1 MNVTFTCTS
10 RLRSYELYVLLVIFR
25 ISICLFKYIV
35 TKLLTKK
42 TNRLQATTFECKT
55 KIISGKYCICVFFRR
70 IFSVIIEIRSQSLLI
85 SAVNFFAWYKHII
98 SSSLYDFLSLQH
110 FQLIFD
116 KWKFIS
122 PNVALNCA
130 FTLWTPHDKITL
142 KFNLILNWKNGR
154 KKNLHCSCAN
164 MFTSAPIIPSLRLR
178 SFHQNHKLKFMDCY
192 FYYCI
197 FKRKVN
203 SNI

>member
-42 TNRLQATTFECKT
+42 TDRLQATTFECKT

-142 KFNLILNWKNGR
+142 KFNLILNCIRIEKMEE
-154 KKNLHCSCAN
+154 KKTC
-164 MFTSAPIIPSLRLR
+164 TAPVRTCLLVHR
-178 SFHQNHKLKFMDCY
+178 SYLPCGSDRSIKITN
-192 FYYCI
+192 
-197 FKRKVN
+197 
-203 SNI
+203 